1 MTIER
6 EIYTNQ
12 IKELIDQNC
21 IKILAGIKRA
31 GKTKI
36 LKNTIEE
43 LKKRQTKKEN
53 ITEINFE
60 NGTFHKN
67 KNNTQ
72 LYKIL
77 EKTNFFF
84 IIRSWFLMFVMT
96 SLQKEDYRKWLIKL
110 PPYTKSIL

>member
-1 MTIER
+1 MKKMTIER

-43 LKKRQTKKEN
+43 LKDKPKRK
-53 ITEINFE
+53 
-60 NGTFHKN
+60 H
-67 KNNTQ
+67 
-72 LYKIL
+72 
-77 EKTNFFF
+77 
-84 IIRSWFLMFVMT
+84 
-96 SLQKEDYRKWLIKL
+96 YRN
-110 PPYTKSIL
+110 